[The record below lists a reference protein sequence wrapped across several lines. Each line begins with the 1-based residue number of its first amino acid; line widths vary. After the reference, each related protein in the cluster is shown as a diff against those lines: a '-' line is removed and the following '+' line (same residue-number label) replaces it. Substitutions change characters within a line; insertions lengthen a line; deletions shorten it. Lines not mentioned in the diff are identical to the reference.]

1 MSQVQTKFS
10 PAANGFRFVNRFEFK
25 LPIKFKLPLAGE
37 VDLNDV
43 VLGLCGGMC
52 FAALDHFYAGAALTP
67 IAKPG
72 DLDPKTLI
80 YLADRQIDSLKISV
94 LIKFIE
100 WMLIDQAEIG
110 ARMLRS
116 EIPKLRRM
124 LDKGEPAVLGLVRVQ
139 GWGDLTHNH
148 QVLATAYALDDS
160 TNDLQ
165 ITLYDPNHPGE
176 TPSLRLNLGQQGAG
190 FQVTQTTGELLRGF
204 FIIPYKRKISAFKL
218 GPRGVALAPRGPES
232 AIRLRWPVDSR
243 RVNQFFGENP
253 DSYKAFG
260 LAGHE
265 GLDLFAMTGANIYAA
280 AAGTVEKSGH
290 PSGHPYGLQ
299 VRLSHEVN
307 GIVFHTIYAH
317 LSETRVKENDKVSA
331 GDLIG
336 LADNTGNS
344 FGSHLHLTLKIDGM
358 KTPGYP
364 AGIVDPWPFLQN
376 QVVVTPTE
384 PLPPKSG
391 VTVFTLEEL
400 NLRQEANT
408 GAQVVGGLPAGE
420 ASDDPRRRR
429 RGQGQDWQGR

>member
-1 MSQVQTKFS
+1 MSHVQTKFS
-10 PAANGFRFVNRFEFK
+10 PAVNGFRFVNRFEFK

-67 IAKPG
+67 VAKPG
-72 DLDPKTLI
+72 DLDTKTLI

-176 TPSLRLNLGQQGAG
+176 TPSLHLNLGRQGAG
-190 FQVTQTTGELLRGF
+190 FQVTQTTGEPLRGF

-317 LSETRVKENDKVSA
+317 LSETRVKENDQGLGGRPDRA
-331 GDLIG
+331 GG
-336 LADNTGNS
+336 
-344 FGSHLHLTLKIDGM
+344 
-358 KTPGYP
+358 
-364 AGIVDPWPFLQN
+364 
-376 QVVVTPTE
+376 
-384 PLPPKSG
+384 
-391 VTVFTLEEL
+391 
-400 NLRQEANT
+400 
-408 GAQVVGGLPAGE
+408 
-420 ASDDPRRRR
+420 
-429 RGQGQDWQGR
+429 